1 MPDTQGAHS
10 FVLQKEGQAGKEA
23 ARHGLASSVP
33 GNPSPK
39 TLPPLPVAQN
49 F

>member
-1 MPDTQGAHS
+1 MPDTQGAHLI
-10 FVLQKEGQAGKEA
+10 VLQKEGQAGKEA